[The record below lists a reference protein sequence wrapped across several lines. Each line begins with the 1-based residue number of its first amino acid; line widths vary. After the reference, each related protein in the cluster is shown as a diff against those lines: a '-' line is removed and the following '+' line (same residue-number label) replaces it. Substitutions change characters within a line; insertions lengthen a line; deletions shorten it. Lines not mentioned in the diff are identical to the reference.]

1 MPHVV
6 WTLRALK
13 DARRLRAFLAEKNPQ
28 AASRAIATIRQRAK
42 NLADFP
48 QSGRVVRREGPELR
62 ELLVS
67 FGYSAYVLRYRIEGS
82 TIAIV
87 AVRHGRERDF
97 IAT

>member
-1 MPHVV
+1 VI
-6 WTLRALK
+6 WTLPALR
-13 DARRLRAFLAEKNPQ
+13 DARRLRAFLAETNPQ

-48 QSGRVVRREGPELR
+48 QSGRAVPGVDLELR

-67 FGYSAYVLRYRIEGS
+67 FGHGAYVLRYRNEGDAI
-82 TIAIV
+82 TIL

-97 IAT
+97 GAP